1 MSEERKTE
9 ILVTT
14 GVGAIFLVIVMLTVF
29 LIDNYSAEIISLFM
43 QMLFISCFLVASYI
57 VGLVILKIFRKWKW
71 LINFQSKK
79 FIEDEK
85 EEELAWLFIVKEESM
100 KLLELQKKE
109 KTVRL
114 KFLKF
119 RLRKGKMK
127 MKRNNIKEIIEN
139 MKRTNTKEIICNIL
153 ERIFVV
159 VFSSLAIWSLYI
171 AFSDCAT
178 GF

>member
-79 FIEDEK
+79 FIEDE
-85 EEELAWLFIVKEESM
+85 EEELEWLFIKKEERM
-100 KLLELQKKE
+100 KLLELQKK
-109 KTVRL
+109 K
-114 KFLKF
+114 KQS
-119 RLRKGKMK
+119 G
-127 MKRNNIKEIIEN
+127 
-139 MKRTNTKEIICNIL
+139 
-153 ERIFVV
+153 
-159 VFSSLAIWSLYI
+159 
-171 AFSDCAT
+171 
-178 GF
+178 